1 MRFLNT
7 STLRFESVPD
17 SELHQEGNK
26 YAILSHRWG
35 KEEGEISF
43 ENIRSSRDVSNKK
56 GFAKL
61 KGFCDLALS
70 ADCRYAWI
78 DTCCINKGDSAELGE
93 AINSMYRWYYG
104 SKICIVY
111 LEDVPQRQ
119 MADSEWFDR
128 GWTLQELIS
137 PKDVSFFDHDWTPLG
152 TKGEL
157 LPMLSDKTGIP
168 QSVLS
173 HETKLSSWSVAQRMS
188 WAAKRITTRVE
199 DRAYS
204 LMGLFAVNMPMI
216 YGEREKAFL
225 RLQEHIIQQTKDE
238 SVFAWDFDPTDKP
251 STYSGLFAPSLSSF
265 VGCSYFS
272 SSPGSSGFSEANGE
286 LSIRLRTYPQGM
298 ETYLAVLNCTSNSS
312 EGRTAILITRLANED
327 EYVRVKTS
335 QGLSRMWVEA
345 SRLESFKERLIRV
358 PVHPS
363 EPPLNMVHGF
373 WLRTLQPPGYAH
385 CHPAILSCGQPSDT
399 DQVCVGERGT
409 GTAGI
414 VHMEPKN
421 SSAQSGWSKI
431 HWLKFGFDQE
441 FNPVLLLGNGDSP
454 DLNYPSQTRLK
465 PNQRSFQ
472 QAVAAGSES
481 KDHDEIMNNRWIG
494 AKAGNP
500 SKSHGW
506 PSGVCVLQVS
516 RKQGFSANI
525 NALNL
530 GISIQLQPY
539 RSPTAA
545 PKEMTDSSGLPLS
558 PRKIWVV
565 DITGTGGSSPEWEH
579 RQSDCG
585 LYAMLLFGV
594 IPALG
599 GCGCCVQAA
608 DQERHERNAV
618 RNHVVRLGNLG

>member
-17 SELHQEGNK
+17 SELHLEGNK

-35 KEEGEISF
+35 KEEDEISF
-43 ENIRSSRDVSNKK
+43 KNIRSSREISDKK

-61 KGFCDLALS
+61 KGFCDLASL
-70 ADCRYAWI
+70 ADCRYAWM

-93 AINSMYRWYYG
+93 AINSMYRWYHG

-111 LEDVPQRQ
+111 LEDVPRRQ

-137 PKDVSFFDHDWTPLG
+137 PKDVSFFDHDWNPLG
-152 TKGEL
+152 TKSEL

-168 QSVLS
+168 QSVLN
-173 HETKLSSWSVAQRMS
+173 HTTKLSSWSIAQRMS

-225 RLQEHIIQQTKDE
+225 RLQQHIIQQTKDE
-238 SVFAWDFDPTDKP
+238 SVFAWDFDPTDDA
-251 STYSGLFAPSLSSF
+251 SIYSGLFAPSPSSF
-265 VGCSYFS
+265 VGCSYVS
-272 SSPGSSGFSEANGE
+272 SLPGSSGFSEANGE

-298 ETYLAVLNCTSNSS
+298 ETYFAVLNCTSQSP
-312 EGRTAILITRLANED
+312 EGRTVILITRLANED

-335 QGLSRMWVEA
+335 QGLSRTWVEA
-345 SRLESFKERLIRV
+345 SGLNPFKERLIRV

-363 EPPLNMVHGF
+363 EPPLNIVPGF

-385 CHPAILSCGQPSDT
+385 CRPIILSCGQPSDT
-399 DQVCVGERGT
+399 GQVCMGERGT

-421 SSAQSGWSKI
+421 SSARSGRSKI
-431 HWLKFGFDQE
+431 RWLKFGFDQE
-441 FNPVLLLGNGDSP
+441 FNPVLLLGNGDTP
-454 DLNYPSQTRLK
+454 DMGLQPDQQLF
-465 PNQRSFQ
+465 QR
-472 QAVAAGSES
+472 AVAAGSES
-481 KDHDEIMNNRWIG
+481 EDHDRIMNDRWIG

-500 SKSHGW
+500 SYSHGW
-506 PSGVCVLQVS
+506 PSGVRILQGS
-516 RKQGFSANI
+516 RKQRISANI

-530 GISIQLQPY
+530 RISIRLQPY

-545 PKEMTDSSGLPLS
+545 PKEMTENCGLPLS

-565 DITGTGGSSPEWEH
+565 DITGTMGLHSLLWATFLLSVIDAFGS
-579 RQSDCG
+579 
-585 LYAMLLFGV
+585 
-594 IPALG
+594 
-599 GCGCCVQAA
+599 CGCCFQAA
-608 DQERHERNAV
+608 EQTDNEREAV
-618 RNHVVRLGNLG
+618 RNHVGRLGNVD